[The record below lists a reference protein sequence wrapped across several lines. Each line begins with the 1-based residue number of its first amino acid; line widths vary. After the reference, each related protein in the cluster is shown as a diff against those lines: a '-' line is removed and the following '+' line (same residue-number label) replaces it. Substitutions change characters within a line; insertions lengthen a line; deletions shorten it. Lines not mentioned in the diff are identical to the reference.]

1 MNKHIVLNNLEFV
14 PVNWKERFGSGKVY
28 MFNPSIIKG
37 EEDWIFAY
45 RMIGLDG
52 LRRIALCR
60 LDSDYKIKKKRLF
73 RSVMSLN
80 FRITIPFPK
89 EL

>member
-14 PVNWKERFGSGKVY
+14 PANWKECFGSGKVY

-80 FRITIPFPK
+80 F
-89 EL
+89 